1 MTDKIQELT
10 EKIYNEGVLKAK
22 KDAEQII
29 SDAKREAAAIISA
42 AKKERDSLLES
53 SKTDAEEIRKNS
65 ETELRLAAR
74 KFTGFLKQ
82 EVERLII
89 TQQTSEPVKR
99 ALDDAGLIGQVILTL
114 AGKWDSH
121 EEEQPRLDVWL
132 SPEMAGKLNAMF
144 SNRAVSA
151 LENKITFR
159 PDETIQGGFTIGPE
173 KGGYYIRFTDQDFEN
188 YFREYIREKTR
199 KLLFGSETTS
209 AQDSDRT
216 E

>member
-10 EKIYNEGVLKAK
+10 EKIYNEGVLKAR

-29 SDAKREAAAIISA
+29 SDAKREAAALLSA

-53 SKTDAEEIRKNS
+53 TKNDAEEIRKNS

-89 TQQTSEPVKR
+89 TQQTGEPVKT
-99 ALDDAGLIGQVILTL
+99 ALDDAGLIREVILTL
-114 AGKWDSH
+114 AEKWDSH
-121 EEEQPRLDVWL
+121 DTEHQRLDVWL
-132 SPEMAGKLNAMF
+132 SPEMAGKLNTMF

-159 PDETIQGGFTIGPE
+159 SDETIQGGFTIGPE

-199 KLLFGSETTS
+199 KLLFGSETS
-209 AQDSDRT
+209 ARQDIERK